1 LEAET
6 PRFANNPLERQPLA
20 GYAPPAEVAGEPL
33 RPWVR
38 SMLAALGLVLVTL
51 LITAACLTPSRRGM
65 GTHQQLGLPPCSMV
79 QILGL
84 RCPACGM
91 TTSWAYLLDGQVF
104 SSLRANA
111 GGTLLGLTA
120 LMLAPWSLLTAL
132 RGRWFWVAPRDEVLL
147 VVSVTIAA
155 VTVVDWVVRIVPWH

>member
-1 LEAET
+1 
-6 PRFANNPLERQPLA
+6 
-20 GYAPPAEVAGEPL
+20 VAGVPL

-38 SMLAALGLVLVTL
+38 GMLAALGLVLVTL

-79 QILGL
+79 QILGV

-91 TTSWAYLLDGQVF
+91 TTSWAHLLKGQVF

-111 GGTLLGLTA
+111 GGTLLGLAA
-120 LMLAPWSLLTAL
+120 LALAPWSLLTAL

-147 VVSVTIAA
+147 MVSLTIAA
-155 VTVVDWVVRIVPWH
+155 VTIVDWLVRVVPWH

>member
-1 LEAET
+1 
-6 PRFANNPLERQPLA
+6 
-20 GYAPPAEVAGEPL
+20 
-33 RPWVR
+33 
-38 SMLAALGLVLVTL
+38 LGLVLVTL

-79 QILGL
+79 QILGV

-91 TTSWAYLLDGQVF
+91 TTSWAHLLKGQVF

-111 GGTLLGLTA
+111 GGTLLGLAA
-120 LMLAPWSLLTAL
+120 LALAPWSLLTAL

-147 VVSVTIAA
+147 VVSLTIAA
-155 VTVVDWVVRIVPWH
+155 VTIVDWLVRVVPWH